1 MFSQKRFIGIVFL
14 LSVFSVESKA
24 GTFCNTPTA
33 PCEVGTVWDA
43 QLCKCVESNPSA
55 PIKVS
60 PGTSPKTRKR

>member
-1 MFSQKRFIGIVFL
+1 MFAHKRFVFIAFL

-33 PCEVGTVWDA
+33 PCEAGTVWDA

-55 PIKVS
+55 PVKVS
-60 PGTSPKTRKR
+60 PNTSQPTRKK